1 LDAESAGLS
10 SDCSSRGAR
19 RCAVARFFSS
29 LFYPTW
35 TFRFPKEAV
44 VPKLRVFYIATFFV
58 FVFTVTSPLFADQ
71 IVLTN
76 GDRVTGQILK
86 SDDKELVIKSEY
98 AGEITVQ
105 WSAIQGITST
115 QALHV
120 SLNNGQT
127 LVGPVKTADDN
138 FQVAT
143 TTQGAVTAPKNSV
156 VRIRGE
162 AEETAYEKSLHP
174 GLLEGWQG
182 GANVGFALTRGN
194 SQTKNLAL
202 AFTAQRKTLDDKL
215 GLYANTVYASNDTP
229 GAIPSTTANAI
240 QGGIRYDHDLSSR
253 VFAFIN
259 GDFQTDDLQ
268 NLDLRS
274 VFGGGLGYHAI
285 KSEATTLDLLGGI
298 NYTREKYSL
307 FTRNFAAATI
317 GEELSH
323 KVGAG
328 TLITQQ
334 LYFYPDL
341 SDTGEYRGTFNFGTV
356 TKISKWLGWQ
366 NAFGDIYVTNPPAG
380 KKQNDIIFTTG
391 LNVSFT
397 H

>member
-1 LDAESAGLS
+1 LDAESAGLP
-10 SDCSSRGAR
+10 SDCSSRDAR
-19 RCAVARFFSS
+19 RCAIAAIPILAFPAKPD
-29 LFYPTW
+29 LW
-35 TFRFPKEAV
+35 IPKEAV
-44 VPKLRVFYIATFFV
+44 VAKLRVFYVATIFV
-58 FVFTVTSPLFADQ
+58 FGFSAALFADQ

-76 GDRVTGQILK
+76 GDRITGQILK

-98 AGEITVQ
+98 AGEIKVQ
-105 WSAIQGITST
+105 WPAVQGITST
-115 QALHV
+115 QPLHV

-127 LVGPVKTADDN
+127 LVGPVKTTDDN

-143 TTQGAVTAPKNSV
+143 TTQGSVTAPKNSV

-162 AEETAYEKSLHP
+162 AEESVYEKSLHP
-174 GLLEGWQG
+174 GLMEGWQG

-215 GLYANTVYASNDTP
+215 GLYANTVYASNDAP

-274 VFGGGLGYHAI
+274 VLGGGLGYHAI
-285 KSEATTLDLLGGI
+285 KTESTTLDFLGGI

-328 TLITQQ
+328 TLVTQQ

-341 SDTGEYRGTFNFGTV
+341 SNTGEYRGTFNFGTV

-366 NAFGDIYVTNPPAG
+366 NSFGDIYVTNPPVG

>member
-1 LDAESAGLS
+1 
-10 SDCSSRGAR
+10 
-19 RCAVARFFSS
+19 VA
-29 LFYPTW
+29 
-35 TFRFPKEAV
+35 
-44 VPKLRVFYIATFFV
+44 KLRVFYLATIFV
-58 FVFTVTSPLFADQ
+58 FAFSVTLFADQ

-76 GDRVTGQILK
+76 GDRITGQILK

-105 WSAIQGITST
+105 WPAVRGITST
-115 QALHV
+115 QPLHV

-127 LVGPVKTADDN
+127 LVGPVKTTDDN

-156 VRIRGE
+156 LRIRGE
-162 AEETAYEKSLHP
+162 AEESAYEKSRHP

-215 GLYANTVYASNDTP
+215 GLYANTVYASNDAP

-253 VFAFIN
+253 IFGFIN

-274 VFGGGLGYHAI
+274 VLGGGLGYHAI
-285 KSEATTLDLLGGI
+285 KTESTTLDFLGGI

-307 FTRNFAAATI
+307 ITRNFAAATI

-328 TLITQQ
+328 TLVRQQ

-341 SDTGEYRGTFNFGTV
+341 SNTGEYRGTFNFGTV
-356 TKISKWLGWQ
+356 TRISKWLGWQ
-366 NAFGDIYVTNPPAG
+366 NSFGDIYVTNPPAG

>member
-1 LDAESAGLS
+1 MA
-10 SDCSSRGAR
+10 
-19 RCAVARFFSS
+19 
-29 LFYPTW
+29 
-35 TFRFPKEAV
+35 
-44 VPKLRVFYIATFFV
+44 KLRVFYIATIFV
-58 FVFTVTSPLFADQ
+58 FGFAFPGALFADQ

-76 GDRVTGQILK
+76 GDRITGQILK

-98 AGEITVQ
+98 AGEIKVP
-105 WSAIQGITST
+105 WPAVQGITST
-115 QALHV
+115 QPLHV

-127 LVGPVKTADDN
+127 LVGPVKTTDDN

-143 TTQGAVTAPKNSV
+143 TTQGSVTAPKNSV

-162 AEETAYEKSLHP
+162 AEESVYEKSLHP
-174 GLLEGWQG
+174 GLMEGWQG

-215 GLYANTVYASNDTP
+215 GLYANTVYASNDAP

-253 VFAFIN
+253 IFGFIN

-274 VFGGGLGYHAI
+274 VLGGGLGYHAV
-285 KSEATTLDLLGGI
+285 KAESTTLDFLGGI

-328 TLITQQ
+328 TLVTQQ

-341 SDTGEYRGTFNFGTV
+341 SNTGEYRGTFNFGTV

-366 NAFGDIYVTNPPAG
+366 NSFGDIYVTNPPVG
-380 KKQNDIIFTTG
+380 KKQNDIVFTTG

>member
-1 LDAESAGLS
+1 
-10 SDCSSRGAR
+10 
-19 RCAVARFFSS
+19 VA
-29 LFYPTW
+29 
-35 TFRFPKEAV
+35 
-44 VPKLRVFYIATFFV
+44 KLRVFYLATIFV
-58 FVFTVTSPLFADQ
+58 FAFSVTLFADQ

-76 GDRVTGQILK
+76 GDRITGQILK

-105 WSAIQGITST
+105 WPAVRGITST
-115 QALHV
+115 QPLHV

-127 LVGPVKTADDN
+127 LVGPVKTTDDN

-162 AEETAYEKSLHP
+162 AEESAYEKSRHP

-215 GLYANTVYASNDTP
+215 GLYANTVYASNDAP

-253 VFAFIN
+253 IFGFIN

-274 VFGGGLGYHAI
+274 VLGGGLGYHAI
-285 KSEATTLDLLGGI
+285 KTESTTLDFLGGI

-307 FTRNFAAATI
+307 ITRNFAAATI

-328 TLITQQ
+328 TLVRQQ

-341 SDTGEYRGTFNFGTV
+341 SNTGEYRGTFNFGTV
-356 TKISKWLGWQ
+356 TRISKWLGWQ
-366 NAFGDIYVTNPPAG
+366 NSFGDIYVTNPPAG

>member
-1 LDAESAGLS
+1 
-10 SDCSSRGAR
+10 
-19 RCAVARFFSS
+19 VA
-29 LFYPTW
+29 
-35 TFRFPKEAV
+35 
-44 VPKLRVFYIATFFV
+44 KLRVFYLATIFV
-58 FVFTVTSPLFADQ
+58 FAFSVTLFADQ

-76 GDRVTGQILK
+76 GDRITGQILK

-105 WSAIQGITST
+105 WPAVRGITST
-115 QALHV
+115 QPLHV

-127 LVGPVKTADDN
+127 LVGPVKTTDDN

-162 AEETAYEKSLHP
+162 AEESAYEKSRHP

-215 GLYANTVYASNDTP
+215 GLYANTVYASNDAP

-253 VFAFIN
+253 IFGFIN

-274 VFGGGLGYHAI
+274 VLGGGLGYHAI
-285 KSEATTLDLLGGI
+285 KTESTTLDFLGGI

-307 FTRNFAAATI
+307 ITRNFAAATI
-317 GEELSH
+317 GEELSL

-328 TLITQQ
+328 TLVTQQ

-341 SDTGEYRGTFNFGTV
+341 SNTGEYRGTFNFGTV
-356 TKISKWLGWQ
+356 TRISKWLGWQ
-366 NAFGDIYVTNPPAG
+366 NSFGDIYVTNPPAG

>member
-1 LDAESAGLS
+1 MA
-10 SDCSSRGAR
+10 
-19 RCAVARFFSS
+19 
-29 LFYPTW
+29 
-35 TFRFPKEAV
+35 
-44 VPKLRVFYIATFFV
+44 KLRVFYLATIFV
-58 FVFTVTSPLFADQ
+58 FAFSVTLFADQ

-76 GDRVTGQILK
+76 GDRITGQILK

-105 WSAIQGITST
+105 WPAVRGITST
-115 QALHV
+115 QPLHV

-127 LVGPVKTADDN
+127 LVGPVKTTDDN

-156 VRIRGE
+156 LRIRGE
-162 AEETAYEKSLHP
+162 AEESAYEKSRHP

-215 GLYANTVYASNDTP
+215 GLYANTVYASNDAP

-253 VFAFIN
+253 IFGFIN

-274 VFGGGLGYHAI
+274 VLGGGLGYHAI
-285 KSEATTLDLLGGI
+285 KTESTTLDFLGGI

-307 FTRNFAAATI
+307 ITRNFAAATI

-328 TLITQQ
+328 TLVRQQ

-341 SDTGEYRGTFNFGTV
+341 SNTGEYRGTFNFGTV
-356 TKISKWLGWQ
+356 TRISKWLGWQ
-366 NAFGDIYVTNPPAG
+366 NSFGDIYVTNPPAG

>member
-1 LDAESAGLS
+1 MA
-10 SDCSSRGAR
+10 
-19 RCAVARFFSS
+19 
-29 LFYPTW
+29 
-35 TFRFPKEAV
+35 
-44 VPKLRVFYIATFFV
+44 KLRVFYLATIFV
-58 FVFTVTSPLFADQ
+58 FAFSVTLFADQ

-76 GDRVTGQILK
+76 GDRITGQILK

-105 WSAIQGITST
+105 WPAVRGITST
-115 QALHV
+115 QPLHV

-127 LVGPVKTADDN
+127 LVGPVKTTDDN

-162 AEETAYEKSLHP
+162 AEESAYEKSRHP

-215 GLYANTVYASNDTP
+215 GLYANTVYASNDAP

-253 VFAFIN
+253 IFGFIN

-274 VFGGGLGYHAI
+274 VLGGGLGYHAI
-285 KSEATTLDLLGGI
+285 KTESTTLDFLGGI

-307 FTRNFAAATI
+307 ITRNFAAATI

-328 TLITQQ
+328 TLVRQQ

-341 SDTGEYRGTFNFGTV
+341 SNTGEYRGTFNFGTV
-356 TKISKWLGWQ
+356 TRISKWLGWQ
-366 NAFGDIYVTNPPAG
+366 NSFGDIYVTNPPAG

>member
-1 LDAESAGLS
+1 MAKP
-10 SDCSSRGAR
+10 R
-19 RCAVARFFSS
+19 VA
-29 LFYPTW
+29 
-35 TFRFPKEAV
+35 
-44 VPKLRVFYIATFFV
+44 YIATIFV
-58 FVFTVTSPLFADQ
+58 FVSFSPALFADQ
-71 IVLTN
+71 IVLAN
-76 GDRVTGQILK
+76 GDRITGQILK
-86 SDDKELVIKSEY
+86 SDDKELAIKSEF

-105 WSAIQGITST
+105 WPAVQAITST
-115 QALHV
+115 QPLHV

-143 TTQGAVTAPKNSV
+143 TTQGEVTTPKNSV

-162 AEETAYEKSLHP
+162 AEQSAYEKSLRP

-182 GANVGFALTRGN
+182 GADVGFALTRGN

-215 GLYANTVYASNDTP
+215 GLYANTVYASNDAP
-229 GAIPSTTANAI
+229 GAIPRTTANAI

-274 VFGGGLGYHAI
+274 VLGGGLGYHAI
-285 KSEATTLDLLGGI
+285 KAEHTTLDFLGGI

-341 SDTGEYRGTFNFGTV
+341 SNTGEYRGTFNFGTV
-356 TKISKWLGWQ
+356 TRVSKWLGWQ
-366 NAFGDIYVTNPPAG
+366 NSFGDIYVTNPPVG

>member
-1 LDAESAGLS
+1 
-10 SDCSSRGAR
+10 
-19 RCAVARFFSS
+19 VA
-29 LFYPTW
+29 T
-35 TFRFPKEAV
+35 
-44 VPKLRVFYIATFFV
+44 LRVFYIATVFV
-58 FVFTVTSPLFADQ
+58 FVFTFSSALVADQ

-76 GDRVTGQILK
+76 GDRITGEILK

-98 AGEITVQ
+98 AGEVTVQ
-105 WSAIQGITST
+105 WPAVQAITST
-115 QALHV
+115 QPLHV

-127 LVGPVKTADDN
+127 LVGPVKTADNN

-143 TTQGAVTAPKNSV
+143 TTQGAVTAPKNTV

-182 GANVGFALTRGN
+182 GGNVGFALTRGN

-202 AFTAQRKTLDDKL
+202 AFTAQRKSLDDKL
-215 GLYANTVYASNDTP
+215 GLYANTVYASNDAP

-253 VFAFIN
+253 IFAFIN

-274 VFGGGLGYHAI
+274 VLGGGLGYHAI
-285 KSEATTLDLLGGI
+285 KAESTTLDFLGGV

-341 SDTGEYRGTFNFGTV
+341 SNTGEYRGTFNFGTV

-366 NAFGDIYVTNPPAG
+366 NSFGDIYVTNPPVG

>member
-1 LDAESAGLS
+1 MA
-10 SDCSSRGAR
+10 
-19 RCAVARFFSS
+19 
-29 LFYPTW
+29 
-35 TFRFPKEAV
+35 
-44 VPKLRVFYIATFFV
+44 KLRVFYLATIFV
-58 FVFTVTSPLFADQ
+58 FAFSVTLFADQ

-76 GDRVTGQILK
+76 GDRITGQILK

-105 WSAIQGITST
+105 WPAVRGITST
-115 QALHV
+115 QPLHV

-127 LVGPVKTADDN
+127 LVGPVKTTDDN

-162 AEETAYEKSLHP
+162 AEESAYEKSRHP

-215 GLYANTVYASNDTP
+215 GLYANTVYASNDAP

-253 VFAFIN
+253 IFGFIN

-274 VFGGGLGYHAI
+274 VLGGGLGYHAI
-285 KSEATTLDLLGGI
+285 KTESTTLDFLGGI

-307 FTRNFAAATI
+307 ITRNFAAATI
-317 GEELSH
+317 GEELSL

-328 TLITQQ
+328 TLVTQQ

-341 SDTGEYRGTFNFGTV
+341 SNTGEYRGTFNFGTV
-356 TKISKWLGWQ
+356 TRISKWLGWQ
-366 NAFGDIYVTNPPAG
+366 NSFGDIYVTNPPAG

>member
-1 LDAESAGLS
+1 MA
-10 SDCSSRGAR
+10 
-19 RCAVARFFSS
+19 
-29 LFYPTW
+29 
-35 TFRFPKEAV
+35 
-44 VPKLRVFYIATFFV
+44 KLRVFYLA
-58 FVFTVTSPLFADQ
+58 
-71 IVLTN
+71 
-76 GDRVTGQILK
+76 
-86 SDDKELVIKSEY
+86 
-98 AGEITVQ
+98 
-105 WSAIQGITST
+105 
-115 QALHV
+115 
-120 SLNNGQT
+120 
-127 LVGPVKTADDN
+127 
-138 FQVAT
+138 
-143 TTQGAVTAPKNSV
+143 TQGAVTAPKNSV

-162 AEETAYEKSLHP
+162 AEESAYEKSRHP

-215 GLYANTVYASNDTP
+215 GLYANTVYASNDAP

-253 VFAFIN
+253 IFGFIN

-274 VFGGGLGYHAI
+274 VLGGGLGYHAI
-285 KSEATTLDLLGGI
+285 KTESTTLDFLGGI

-307 FTRNFAAATI
+307 ITRNFAAATI

-328 TLITQQ
+328 TLVRQQ

-341 SDTGEYRGTFNFGTV
+341 SNTGEYRGTFNFGTV
-356 TKISKWLGWQ
+356 TRISKWLGWQ
-366 NAFGDIYVTNPPAG
+366 NSFGDIYVTNPPAG

>member
-1 LDAESAGLS
+1 MA
-10 SDCSSRGAR
+10 
-19 RCAVARFFSS
+19 
-29 LFYPTW
+29 
-35 TFRFPKEAV
+35 
-44 VPKLRVFYIATFFV
+44 KLRVFYLATIFV
-58 FVFTVTSPLFADQ
+58 FAFSVTLFADQ

-76 GDRVTGQILK
+76 GDRITGQILK

-105 WSAIQGITST
+105 WPAVRGITST
-115 QALHV
+115 QPLHV

-127 LVGPVKTADDN
+127 LVGPVKTTDDN

-162 AEETAYEKSLHP
+162 AEESAYEKSLHP

-202 AFTAQRKTLDDKL
+202 AFSAQRKTLDDKL
-215 GLYANTVYASNDTP
+215 GLYANTVYASNDAP

-253 VFAFIN
+253 IFSFIN

-274 VFGGGLGYHAI
+274 VLGGGLGYHAI
-285 KSEATTLDLLGGI
+285 KTESTTLDFLGGI

-307 FTRNFAAATI
+307 ITRNFAAATI

-328 TLITQQ
+328 TLVTQQ

-341 SDTGEYRGTFNFGTV
+341 SNTGEYRGTFNFGTV
-356 TKISKWLGWQ
+356 TRISKWLGWQ
-366 NAFGDIYVTNPPAG
+366 NSFGDIYVTNPPAG

>member
-1 LDAESAGLS
+1 MA
-10 SDCSSRGAR
+10 
-19 RCAVARFFSS
+19 
-29 LFYPTW
+29 
-35 TFRFPKEAV
+35 
-44 VPKLRVFYIATFFV
+44 KLRVFYVATIFV
-58 FVFTVTSPLFADQ
+58 FAFTFPGALFADQ

-76 GDRVTGQILK
+76 GDRITGQILK

-105 WSAIQGITST
+105 WPAVQGITST
-115 QALHV
+115 QPLHV
-120 SLNNGQT
+120 NLNNGQT
-127 LVGPVKTADDN
+127 LVGPVKTTDDN

-162 AEETAYEKSLHP
+162 AEESVYEKSLHP

-215 GLYANTVYASNDTP
+215 GLYANTVYASNDAP
-229 GAIPSTTANAI
+229 GAIPTTTANAI

-253 VFAFIN
+253 IFGFIN

-274 VFGGGLGYHAI
+274 VIGGGVGYHAI
-285 KSEATTLDLLGGI
+285 KAESTTLDFSGAST
-298 NYTREKYSL
+298 TRMRNIL
-307 FTRNFAAATI
+307 FSPATSPQPRSVKSFRI
-317 GEELSH
+317 KLELAH
-323 KVGAG
+323 
-328 TLITQQ
+328 
-334 LYFYPDL
+334 
-341 SDTGEYRGTFNFGTV
+341 
-356 TKISKWLGWQ
+356 WLHSSC
-366 NAFGDIYVTNPPAG
+366 
-380 KKQNDIIFTTG
+380 IFIPT
-391 LNVSFT
+391 
-397 H
+397 

>member
-1 LDAESAGLS
+1 MA
-10 SDCSSRGAR
+10 
-19 RCAVARFFSS
+19 
-29 LFYPTW
+29 
-35 TFRFPKEAV
+35 
-44 VPKLRVFYIATFFV
+44 KLRVFYIATLFV
-58 FVFTVTSPLFADQ
+58 FVFTFSSALVADQ

-76 GDRVTGQILK
+76 GDRITGQILK

-105 WSAIQGITST
+105 WSAVQAITST
-115 QALHV
+115 QPLHV

-143 TTQGAVTAPKNSV
+143 TTQGAVTDPKNSV

-162 AEETAYEKSLHP
+162 AEESAYEKSLHP

-194 SQTKNLAL
+194 SQTKNLGL
-202 AFTAQRKTLDDKL
+202 AFTAQRKTLSDKL
-215 GLYANTVYASNDTP
+215 GLYANTVYASNDAP
-229 GAIPSTTANAI
+229 GAVPSTTANAI
-240 QGGIRYDHDLSSR
+240 QGGIRYDLSSR
-253 VFAFIN
+253 VFAFIS
-259 GDFQTDDLQ
+259 GDFQSDALQ
-268 NLDLRS
+268 SLDLRS
-274 VFGGGLGYHAI
+274 VLGGGLGYHVI
-285 KSEATTLDLLGGI
+285 KSESTNLDFLGGI

-307 FTRNFAAATI
+307 FTRSFAAATI

-323 KVGAG
+323 KIGAG

-341 SDTGEYRGTFNFGTV
+341 SDAGEYRGTFNFGTV

-366 NAFGDIYVTNPPAG
+366 NSFGDIYVTNPPAG

>member
-1 LDAESAGLS
+1 
-10 SDCSSRGAR
+10 
-19 RCAVARFFSS
+19 VA
-29 LFYPTW
+29 
-35 TFRFPKEAV
+35 
-44 VPKLRVFYIATFFV
+44 KLCVFYVAAIFVVTF
-58 FVFTVTSPLFADQ
+58 SPALFADQ
-71 IVLTN
+71 ILLTN
-76 GDRVTGQILK
+76 GDRITGDILK
-86 SDDKELVIKSEY
+86 SDEKELVIKTEY
-98 AGEITVQ
+98 AGEVTVQ
-105 WSAIQGITST
+105 WPVVQAINST

-127 LVGPVKTADDN
+127 LVGPVKTVDN
-138 FQVAT
+138 VFQVVTAR
-143 TTQGAVTAPKNSV
+143 QGIVTAPKNTV

-162 AEETAYEKSLHP
+162 AEEGAYEKSLHP

-194 SQTKNLAL
+194 SQTKNLGL
-202 AFTAQRKTLDDKL
+202 AFTVQRKTLDDKL
-215 GLYANTVYASNDTP
+215 GMYANTVYASNDAP
-229 GAIPSTTANAI
+229 GAIPRTTANAI

-253 VFAFIN
+253 VFAFVG
-259 GDFQTDDLQ
+259 GDFQSDDLQ
-268 NLDLRS
+268 SLDLRS
-274 VFGGGLGYHAI
+274 VLGGGLGFHVI
-285 KSEATTLDLLGGI
+285 KSEATTLDFLGGI

-307 FTRNFAAATI
+307 FARSFAAATI
-317 GEELSH
+317 GEELTH
-323 KVGAG
+323 KIGVG

-341 SDTGEYRGTFNFGTV
+341 TDAGEYRGTFNFGTV

-366 NAFGDIYVTNPPAG
+366 NSFGDIYVTNPPAG